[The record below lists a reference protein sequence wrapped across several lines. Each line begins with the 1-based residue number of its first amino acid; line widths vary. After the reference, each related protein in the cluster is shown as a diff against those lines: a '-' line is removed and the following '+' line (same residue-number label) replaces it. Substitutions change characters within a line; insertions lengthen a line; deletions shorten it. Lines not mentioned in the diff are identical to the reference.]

1 MRGRKSQMN
10 KKYYYE
16 IHIFLGRSDGYSRFF
31 ESDRHLEGEDD
42 IIEEAINKIPDIEG
56 DIDLC
61 DYAQEIT
68 EDDYIEYTI
77 R

>member
-1 MRGRKSQMN
+1 MN

-16 IHIFLGRSDGYSRFF
+16 IHIFLGRGDGYSRFF

-42 IIEEAINKIPDIEG
+42 IIEEAINNIPDIEG